1 MSALLLALVLAQAP
15 GYYTPEEA
23 QALFAQANDA
33 YYRQDYAAAKAGYQK
48 LLDHGMSGP
57 DVLFNLGT
65 AQLAAGEL
73 GPAVVSLERARRLGR
88 DDDIEANL
96 AFAHKQMVDQVV
108 GAGAD
113 EPFLERL
120 VRATDERALSIAFL
134 VSWWAAFA
142 VLFALRFL
150 TRGRLLGGLAAG
162 ALMLVG
168 LTTGAAVGAH
178 AWVARTVVDAV
189 VLPATAQ
196 VREFPG
202 DTAKVAFEIHSG
214 LKVRLMEES
223 GKFARIRL
231 PNGLEGWTEREGV
244 TAL

>member
-1 MSALLLALVLAQAP
+1 MISALLALALTQAT
-15 GYYTPEEA
+15 YYTPAEA

-33 YYRQDYAAAKAGYQK
+33 YYRQDYAAAKAGYLK
-48 LLDHGMSGP
+48 LLDRGMGGP

-65 AQLAAGEL
+65 ACLGAGQLGE
-73 GPAVVSLERARRLGR
+73 AVVHLERARRLSH

-96 AFAHKQMVDQVV
+96 AFARKQMVDQVV
-108 GAGAD
+108 GAGTD
-113 EPFLERL
+113 DPFLERL
-120 VRATDERALSIAFL
+120 VRATSERDLAVAFL
-134 VSWWAAFA
+134 LLWWGGFTL
-142 VLFALRFL
+142 LFAMRWVA
-150 TRGRLLGGLAAG
+150 RGRLWAAIAIASLLG
-162 ALMLVG
+162 VG
-168 LTTGAAVGAH
+168 LITGAGVAAH
-178 AWVARTVVDAV
+178 AWVARTVVEGV

-202 DTAKVAFEIHSG
+202 ENAKVAFEIHSG

-244 TAL
+244 TPL